1 MQRAGSKCHQAHRTR
16 IQESAAAQAFPA
28 RLTNADVGGAGI
40 FRIRF
45 SRRRVVAAN
54 HAEHA
59 RVSVRQHFLKL
70 DAVFFN
76 VLVYSE

>member
-1 MQRAGSKCHQAHRTR
+1 VHEAKQTR
-16 IQESAAAQAFPA
+16 IQESTAAQAFPA
-28 RLTNADVGGAGI
+28 CLTNANVGGVGV

-45 SRRRVVAAN
+45 STRRVVAAN
-54 HAEHA
+54 HAEHV

>member
-1 MQRAGSKCHQAHRTR
+1 
-16 IQESAAAQAFPA
+16 
-28 RLTNADVGGAGI
+28 LTNADVGGVGV

-45 SRRRVVAAN
+45 STRRVVAAN
-54 HAEHA
+54 HAEHV